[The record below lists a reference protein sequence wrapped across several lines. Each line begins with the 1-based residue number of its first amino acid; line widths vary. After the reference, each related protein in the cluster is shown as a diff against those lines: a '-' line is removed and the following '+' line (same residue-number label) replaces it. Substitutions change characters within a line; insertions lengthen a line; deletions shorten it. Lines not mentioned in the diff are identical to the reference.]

1 MNSLIKINAAY
12 ILLEADDQMLTLH
25 CQVDNHLILHTHAEV
40 TNQLHYE

>member
-1 MNSLIKINAAY
+1 MELNSAY

-25 CQVDNHLILHTHAEV
+25 YQVDNHSVLHTHAEV